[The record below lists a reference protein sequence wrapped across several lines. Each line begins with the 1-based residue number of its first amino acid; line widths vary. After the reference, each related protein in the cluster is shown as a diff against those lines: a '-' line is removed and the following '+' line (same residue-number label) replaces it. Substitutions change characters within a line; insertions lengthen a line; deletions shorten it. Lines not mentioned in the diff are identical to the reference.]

1 MNTHLKQERGAQ
13 INAIRSEVFATY
25 AAKQGSE
32 SSLVATAMGA
42 AAASLGV
49 LVGLGPSTSN
59 PEVDPST
66 IVADEE
72 EDEEKDENVPEA
84 PERC

>member
-1 MNTHLKQERGAQ
+1 
-13 INAIRSEVFATY
+13 
-25 AAKQGSE
+25 
-32 SSLVATAMGA
+32 MGA

-59 PEVDPST
+59 PEMDPST

-84 PERC
+84 AERC